1 MPMSPRLL
9 RPLTRAM
16 AMLGGF
22 LATISGFRVVT
33 ISGDPI
39 RTIQDG

>member
-9 RPLTRAM
+9 RPLVRAI
-16 AMLGGF
+16 AVLGGF
-22 LATISGFRVVT
+22 LATLAGFRLVT